1 LAPNLRFY
9 RSFRG
14 FYFALITIY
23 ECFKFAGEATTR
35 VHELR
40 KGKRQSNG
48 VKMPKIK
55 AKMKGKLLSSV
66 CNYIKATPKGTQR
79 KGHTSRAKFK

>member
-1 LAPNLRFY
+1 
-9 RSFRG
+9 
-14 FYFALITIY
+14 
-23 ECFKFAGEATTR
+23 
-35 VHELR
+35 
-40 KGKRQSNG
+40 
-48 VKMPKIK
+48 MPKIK